1 MYLALYR
8 KWRPKN
14 FSDVIGQEHIVQTLQ
29 NQIKN
34 NKLSHAYLFTGFR
47 GTGKT
52 TCAKILAK
60 ATNCPNQKNGNPCN
74 QCEICRGI
82 DNGSIMDILEIDAAS
97 NNGVENIREL
107 RDEANFTPSVCKY
120 RIYIID
126 EVHMLS
132 IGAFNALLKIMEEP
146 PSYVMFILATTD
158 VQKIPPTI
166 LSRCQ
171 QFQFNKI
178 NQQLIADRLMFISDS
193 ENIILEP
200 SAAQIIAHHSDGGLR
215 DALSILDACISLSDD
230 NKINKNIVSNI
241 LAISDISNI
250 IDIAKFILNKDAVSA
265 LNIIDDITSKHID
278 PLRLATELIDIFKNI
293 MIIKTT
299 GNQIEK
305 FDEQSQS
312 SLKELANN
320 HDINSIINI
329 LDILSSSYDNIS
341 RSASKQTELELSVIK
356 SIYGSDVKN
365 KNNNQNNTSE
375 LANLQHKIISLES
388 EIINLKNK
396 LSSFNEIQNSKKSK
410 FENSISSSLNTANAS
425 INEINPQLYEN
436 SNKLEKWPEILENL
450 SIINPGLSAALQN
463 SNGHINQDAGII
475 FVETD
480 NPFFL
485 ELIRSSAQAKQS
497 LKQAI
502 FNVLGQKYR
511 IGPYKHQKKNVND
524 DVLTDIENIAKQ
536 NNIDI
541 DII

>member
-8 KWRPKN
+8 KWRPKR
-14 FSDVIGQEHIVQTLQ
+14 FKDVIGQEHIVQTLQ

-60 ATNCPNQKNGNPCN
+60 ATNCQNQKNGNPCN
-74 QCEICRGI
+74 QCEICKGI

-107 RDEANFTPSVCKY
+107 RDEANFTPSVCRY

-132 IGAFNALLKIMEEP
+132 MGAFNALLKIMEEP

-158 VQKIPPTI
+158 VQRIPPTI

-178 NQQLIADRLMFISDS
+178 NQQLIADRLMFIANS
-193 ENIILEP
+193 ENIVLEP

-215 DALSILDACISLSDD
+215 DALSILDACMSLSD
-230 NKINKNIVSNI
+230 NNIINKNIVSNI
-241 LAISDISNI
+241 LAISDVSII
-250 IDIAKFILNKDAVSA
+250 IDTAKFILNRDVVST

-305 FDEQSQS
+305 FDEQTQS
-312 SLKELANN
+312 SLQELANN
-320 HDINSIINI
+320 HDINKIVNV
-329 LDILSSSYDNIS
+329 LDTLSSNYDNIS
-341 RSASKQTELELSVIK
+341 KSSSKQTELELSVIK

-365 KNNNQNNTSE
+365 KNNDANNNSE
-375 LANLQHKIISLES
+375 FISLQQKIIGLEA
-388 EIINLKNK
+388 EIINLQNK
-396 LSSFNEIQNSKKSK
+396 LSSFNELQNSKKSK
-410 FENSISSSLNTANAS
+410 LENLISTSTSTSN
-425 INEINPQLYEN
+425 NEIEPQLYEH

-485 ELIRSSAQAKQS
+485 ELIRSSSQAKQS

-502 FNVLGQKYR
+502 FKVLGQKYR
-511 IGPYKHQKKNVND
+511 IGPYKHPKKNVNHD
-524 DVLTDIENIAKQ
+524 FLDDIETIAKQ

>member
-8 KWRPKN
+8 KWRPKRFN
-14 FSDVIGQEHIVQTLQ
+14 DVIGQEHIVQTLQ

-60 ATNCPNQKNGNPCN
+60 ATNCPNQENGNPCN
-74 QCEICRGI
+74 QCEICKGI

-107 RDEANFTPSVCKY
+107 RDEANFTPSVCRY

-158 VQKIPPTI
+158 VQRIPPTI

-178 NQQLIADRLMFISDS
+178 NQQLIADRLMFIANS
-193 ENIILEP
+193 ENIVLEP

-215 DALSILDACISLSDD
+215 DALSILDACMSLSD
-230 NKINKNIVSNI
+230 NNTINKNIVSNI
-241 LAISDISNI
+241 LAISDVSI
-250 IDIAKFILNKDAVSA
+250 IINTAKFILNRDVVST

-305 FDEQSQS
+305 FDEQTQS

-320 HDINSIINI
+320 HDINKIVNV
-329 LDILSSSYDNIS
+329 LDTLSSNYDNIS
-341 RSASKQTELELSVIK
+341 KSSSKQTELELSVIK
-356 SIYGSDVKN
+356 SIYSSDSKN
-365 KNNNQNNTSE
+365 KNNNADNNSE
-375 LANLQHKIISLES
+375 FISLQQKIISLEA

-396 LSSFNEIQNSKKSK
+396 LSSFNELQNSKKSK
-410 FENSISSSLNTANAS
+410 LENLISASTNTSN
-425 INEINPQLYEN
+425 NEINPQLYEH
-436 SNKLEKWPEILENL
+436 SNKLEKWPEILEDL
-450 SIINPGLSAALQN
+450 SIINPGLSVALQN

-485 ELIRSSAQAKQS
+485 ELIRSSSKAKQS

-502 FNVLGQKYR
+502 FKVLGQKYR
-511 IGPYKHQKKNVND
+511 IGPYKHSKKNVNND
-524 DVLTDIENIAKQ
+524 FLDDIETIAKQ